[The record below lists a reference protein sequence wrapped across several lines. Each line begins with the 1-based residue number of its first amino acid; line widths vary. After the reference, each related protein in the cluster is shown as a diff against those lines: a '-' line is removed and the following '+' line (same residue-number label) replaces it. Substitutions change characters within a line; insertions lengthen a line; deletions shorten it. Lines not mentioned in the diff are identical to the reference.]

1 MEVSLL
7 AAGLCAVSYLARCF
21 TVWCRAR
28 REQEAAMS
36 QHRAGTTM
44 AVELPHGSRVRMR
57 SASGDEVMIEVGR
70 QRPRG
75 RRVTHGG

>member
-1 MEVSLL
+1 MELSLL

-28 REQEAAMS
+28 REREAVLS

-44 AVELPHGSRVRMR
+44 AGELPGGSRVRMR
-57 SASGDEVMIEVGR
+57 SASGDEVTIVVG
-70 QRPRG
+70 QRPAREL
-75 RRVTHGG
+75 RAPHGG